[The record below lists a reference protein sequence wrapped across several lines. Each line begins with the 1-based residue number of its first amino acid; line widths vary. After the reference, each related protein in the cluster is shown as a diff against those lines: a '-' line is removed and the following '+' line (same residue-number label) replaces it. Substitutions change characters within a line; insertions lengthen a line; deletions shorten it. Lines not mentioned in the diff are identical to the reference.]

1 MILMKKKWFQDYVAE
16 IVYGGVDGVVTT
28 FAIVA
33 ASAGANLSTSVI
45 FVLGFA
51 NLLAD
56 GFSMGVSA
64 YLAKRAEQD
73 ELEKKRRHLDEALK
87 DDEARSKEIKGH
99 LTRYGLKGVLLTQVM
114 DRIARS
120 KPSSRAFLRRHN
132 NVAEDPEKPLLIGLF
147 TFAAFIVVGS
157 LPVLIYAVEVIFDK
171 DNSNAFL
178 ISSLSALLAFGI
190 VGYFKGK
197 VTHSS
202 KVAAVFETVLL
213 GAIAAVIAY
222 GVGFYLDSLVS

>member
-1 MILMKKKWFQDYVAE
+1 MKKWFQDYVSE
-16 IVYGGVDGVVTT
+16 IVYGSVDGVVTT

-33 ASAGANLSTSVI
+33 ASAGANLPSPVI

-51 NLLAD
+51 NLFAD

-73 ELEKKRRHLDEALK
+73 EVAKKRRRLDESLN
-87 DDEARSKEIKGH
+87 DEKARAKEIKSH
-99 LTRYGLKGVLLTQVM
+99 LNVYGLKGGLLSQVLE
-114 DRIARS
+114 RIAKS
-120 KPSSRAFLRRHN
+120 KPASRAFLRRHSN
-132 NVAEDPEKPLLIGLF
+132 IAEEPENPLLVGVF
-147 TFAAFIVVGS
+147 TFIAFIVVGA
-157 LPVLIYAVEVIFDK
+157 LPILIYAFEVTFDA

-178 ISSLSALLAFGI
+178 ISSLSALLAFTI

-202 KVAAVFETVLL
+202 KIKAVVETVLL
-213 GAIAAVIAY
+213 GSIAALIAY
-222 GVGFYLDSLVS
+222 GVGYYLDALIS